1 MVGEGGGVLEPD
13 LVHLVRGGENAAE
26 RASAYLLLG
35 VDGDL
40 AVALQAATGVVR
52 GTHLGA
58 LEVGGEL
65 VHSYG
70 SDELH
75 LAHVVVN
82 RASAVARN
90 GVGHDAVGD
99 EVERARPEGAL
110 SRRDGGW
117 TRREYAGWDGFVSK
131 TNDHDVLR
139 SLRSF
144 GCGASV
150 TKTRRYYTNNGV
162 STIFRRR
169 GNETPRRRK
178 KYAHTRAAGKHRT
191 GWALCLL

>member
-75 LAHVVVN
+75 LACVVVN
-82 RASAVARN
+82 RASAVARMELVMTPSVMRWN
-90 GVGHDAVGD
+90 ERGLRELCHVETEDGRDA
-99 EVERARPEGAL
+99 
-110 SRRDGGW
+110 STRDGMASSAKRTIMTSCEVCG
-117 TRREYAGWDGFVSK
+117 
-131 TNDHDVLR
+131 R
-139 SLRSF
+139 SVV
-144 GCGASV
+144 AQV
-150 TKTRRYYTNNGV
+150 
-162 STIFRRR
+162 
-169 GNETPRRRK
+169 
-178 KYAHTRAAGKHRT
+178 
-191 GWALCLL
+191 

>member
-40 AVALQAATGVVR
+40 AVALQAANCVVR

-150 TKTRRYYTNNGV
+150 TKTRRY
-162 STIFRRR
+162 
-169 GNETPRRRK
+169 
-178 KYAHTRAAGKHRT
+178 
-191 GWALCLL
+191 

>member
-99 EVERARPEGAL
+99 EVDFHRIDEFAAVK
-110 SRRDGGW
+110 GG
-117 TRREYAGWDGFVSK
+117 TSSEFFDDRTVIVVD
-131 TNDHDVLR
+131 
-139 SLRSF
+139 
-144 GCGASV
+144 
-150 TKTRRYYTNNGV
+150 
-162 STIFRRR
+162 
-169 GNETPRRRK
+169 TPN
-178 KYAHTRAAGKHRT
+178 
-191 GWALCLL
+191 